1 MEPTR
6 DQLQAEVLEILY
18 QKSLNRPTWVS
29 CPEVYWN
36 IQNTKV
42 SERSVKE
49 VLDWLVKNDLVLHQA
64 DKYQIDKREFLDMSR
79 RKENME
85 VETSK
90 IPDISAEE
98 KKGALYHSD
107 NLCTQTLQPHNNS
120 NATFAIIALIAL
132 LLSGTFIGI
141 LVFNG
146 FSRQIYQ
153 PSELVSL
160 SDSIRIENIKV
171 IEPGYIKEAYGVN
184 RNFKAIYNSLAA
196 QRDINEEIL
205 SAEKSQRLQINQLV
219 ETIELQSKQIDAIER
234 ERTIYTWITACV
246 LLILSLLLVCRFGR
260 RH

>member
-36 IQNTKV
+36 IKNTKV

-79 RKENME
+79 LKENME

-90 IPDISAEE
+90 IQDIYVEG
-98 KKGALYHSD
+98 KKGEQYHSD
-107 NLCTQTLQPHNNS
+107 NFWTPTLQPHNNT
-120 NATFAIIALIAL
+120 NATFAIIALLAL

-146 FSRQIYQ
+146 FPHQIYQ
-153 PSELVSL
+153 PSELVPL
-160 SDSIRIENIKV
+160 SDSITIEPIKV
-171 IEPGYIKEAYGVN
+171 IEPGHIKDAYGIN
-184 RNFKAIYNSLAA
+184 RNFKSIYNSLAA
-196 QRDINEEIL
+196 QRDVNEEII

-219 ETIELQSKQIDAIER
+219 ETVRQQSQQIAAMER

-246 LLILSLLLVCRFGR
+246 LLILSLVLVCRFGR